1 MRQLLKITACFTLI
15 VSIGCTSNAPIEE
28 EKKINFNLG
37 VMHFL
42 KKAEAEDSEEIMIIT
57 DEKMLKAEL
66 KKAIEELRQPSIM
79 DISMLK
85 LSEQPDLDIK
95 NLYFELLSEN
105 PDLKYA
111 YDLTSNFEDRYLNCQ
126 LDFMPYKTNNYPE
139 SFTGIPIISLQA
151 LIETASA
158 HLGEEPTA
166 IQILNPTLS
175 PDQMNYALQQAGG
188 GYINCILNKDAT
200 QIIYQ
205 PPIGFTIEE
214 SLAALQEADMLAD
227 AIIAQLIVDNMTDL
241 EKAEILYS
249 YVTENVKYDGRYNTD
264 FQNMPYES
272 QTALGA
278 LKDGTAICG
287 GYAHAVKLLL
297 EKAGIP
303 CLNVTGTWF
312 NGHHM
317 WNIIYLDQEWLWCDA
332 TADRGNTRLY
342 GLHHFGLHEL
352 DADQYHW
359 DANKISSLLV
369 EK

>member
-1 MRQLLKITACFTLI
+1 MRQLLKITACFTFI
-15 VSIGCTSNAPIEE
+15 FSIGCTSNVPIDEE
-28 EKKINFNLG
+28 GTKINFNFG
-37 VMHFL
+37 VMNFL
-42 KKAEAEDSEEIMIIT
+42 KKAEAEDSEKIMKVT
-57 DEKMLKAEL
+57 DKKMLKAEL
-66 KKAIEELRQPSIM
+66 KRAIEELRQPSIM
-79 DISMLK
+79 DISMIE
-85 LSEQPDLDIK
+85 LSEHPELDIK

-111 YDLTSNFEDRYLNCQ
+111 FDLSSNFEDKYLECQ
-126 LDFMPYKTNNYPE
+126 LDYMPYKTNNYSE
-139 SFTGIPIISLQA
+139 SFTGLPITSLQS
-151 LIETASA
+151 LIDTAAA

-166 IQILNPTLS
+166 IRILNPTLS

-188 GYINCILNKDAT
+188 GYINCTLNKDAT

-205 PPIGFTIEE
+205 PPIGFTVEE

-227 AIIAQLIVDNMTDL
+227 AIIARLNVDTMTDS

-249 YVTENVKYDGRYNTD
+249 YVTENVKFDSRYNTD
-264 FQNMPYES
+264 FVNMPYES

-278 LKDGTAICG
+278 LKNGTAICG

-297 EKAGIP
+297 EKGGIP

-312 NGHHM
+312 NEHHM
-317 WNIIYLDQEWLWCDA
+317 WNMIYLDHEWLWCDA

-342 GLHHFGLHEL
+342 GLNHFGLHEL
-352 DADQYHW
+352 DVNQYHW

-369 EK
+369 E